1 MQPAL
6 QNLIM
11 KWHLLL
17 CLILESRAWQLD
29 LWGATLDFKSVMHW
43 QSIHFYVCGVKVYYM
58 SKRRR
63 MKKLI
68 CVMMKK
74 HAYKRK
80 SRKERVKEVEDEDA
94 MMIIQE
100 YMNYSTLA
108 TILFN
113 GSFQVFLLLY
123 ISVCIFLLQW

>member
-1 MQPAL
+1 
-6 QNLIM
+6 
-11 KWHLLL
+11 
-17 CLILESRAWQLD
+17 
-29 LWGATLDFKSVMHW
+29 MHW

-123 ISVCIFLLQW
+123 ISVCIFLLQ